1 MTRRRP
7 LPTITNHRC
16 MAPAD
21 PIILDFST
29 NSTIMY
35 SVSKGEGHISCCAW
49 TPVLFS
55 NLWWSPCQLGEP
67 GVESTTSG
75 SAAQHNS
82 RSADVASRSR
92 YAFRWTKKQQGYFY
106 FCTMKQPA
114 WRVTAVG
121 NSVNILEN
129 YAM

>member
-1 MTRRRP
+1 MCFIRVFGFCSVDQRRRP

-35 SVSKGEGHISCCAW
+35 SVSK
-49 TPVLFS
+49 
-55 NLWWSPCQLGEP
+55 LGEP